1 MPAIDWFDVIVCSVA
16 NALRRVC
23 IAETPT
29 LGMCHENDFLVYSI
43 KYGSVG

>member
-1 MPAIDWFDVIVCSVA
+1 VQNADDEFIICSVA

-29 LGMCHENDFLVYSI
+29 LGMF
-43 KYGSVG
+43 